1 MAEFRSNTASTG
13 DKQRGKEPVE
23 FTFDA
28 RNKSIVTGIFA
39 IEAKNLKRFFARKP
53 KVSLHQMETSLN
65 NSAGEAELRKFIPQ
79 FTAYYVKNSDSGHRY
94 LESLGRLLL
103 EAASKEKENGERQ
116 WFLILQALE
125 TLEGA
130 IQRSP
135 KVLNVP
141 SQSLV
146 VSIYRI
152 LGAPYYDT
160 YNTERDI
167 HKEMMTMLNVKKDP
181 NDFTSRE
188 RIIKLYLQER
198 NYYSA
203 LVHTAEYEKIMQ
215 AKSRSLYR
223 QKQGELAFRKAS
235 IFQAMIDF
243 YQKTTL
249 GQGEAETNKLA
260 ELAKL
265 SGFITRFNRDNRRV
279 NIVPLKSMD
288 VFAVNKTIASMV
300 AIANTFYRDAG
311 KSEYFGGRH
320 KAYFFMARNNWQFDN
335 PKGAQSNIAEAVRLV
350 DLSRMP
356 AKQKAGEKIKLLEF
370 MHRIY
375 VDLGHQRKAEDTS
388 QQLARMRKE
397 AGMTGLAASA

>member
-1 MAEFRSNTASTG
+1 MAEFGSRTASTG
-13 DKQRGKEPVE
+13 GTKRGSEPME
-23 FTFDA
+23 FKFDA

-39 IEAKNLKRFFARKP
+39 LEAKNLKRFFARKP
-53 KVSLHQMETSLN
+53 KASLHQLETSLN
-65 NSAGEAELRKFIPQ
+65 QSASEGELRKLIPQ
-79 FTAYYVKNSDSGHRY
+79 FTAYYAKSNESGYRF

-103 EAASKEKENGERQ
+103 EAASKEQENGERQ
-116 WFLILQALE
+116 WYLILQALE
-125 TLEGA
+125 ILEQA
-130 IQRSP
+130 IQNSP

-152 LGAPYYDT
+152 LGAPYSDT

-167 HKEMMTMLNVKKDP
+167 YKEMMDMINVKKDP
-181 NDFTSRE
+181 NDFPSRE
-188 RIIKLYLQER
+188 RIIKLYLQDR
-198 NYYSA
+198 KYYAA
-203 LVHTAEYEKIMQ
+203 LVHMAEYEKVMQ
-215 AKSRSLYR
+215 VKSRSLYR

-243 YQKTTL
+243 YQKAVSGT
-249 GQGEAETNKLA
+249 GEEEFDKSA

-265 SGFITRFNRDNRRV
+265 GGFITRFNRDNRRG

-288 VFAVNKTIASMV
+288 AFAVNKTIQSMV
-300 AIANTFYRDAG
+300 AIANTFYATAG

-335 PKGAQSNIAEAVRLV
+335 PKGAQGHIAEAVRLV

-356 AKQKAGEKIKLLEF
+356 PKQKAGEKIKLLDF

-375 VDLGHQRKAEDTS
+375 VDLGQQRKAEETS
-388 QQLARMRKE
+388 QQLARTRKE
-397 AGMTGLAASA
+397 AGLTGLAASA